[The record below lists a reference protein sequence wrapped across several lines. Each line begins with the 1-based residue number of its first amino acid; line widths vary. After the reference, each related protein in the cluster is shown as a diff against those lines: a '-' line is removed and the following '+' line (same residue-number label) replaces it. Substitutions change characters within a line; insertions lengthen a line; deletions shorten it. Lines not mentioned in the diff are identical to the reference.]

1 MHIIKT
7 RLDIPESYRDGI
19 ERIAETFKKNHYECY
34 MVGGSVR
41 DLLLNKDAYDFDF
54 ATNARPEQVM
64 KLFRRVAPTGIK
76 HGTVTLLIDDNSFE
90 VTTYRNDG
98 KYMDGRRPENV
109 VFSDSLEQDVLRR
122 DFTINGLAYNVF
134 AGEVIDYAGGIEDLN
149 LGVIRTIGSAT
160 DRLSEDGLRSF
171 RACRLA
177 AKLGFSIDETTL
189 EAIHETL
196 SVSALVSVE
205 RIRDELVKLLQADKP
220 SVGLEY
226 MRETGLLA
234 QILPELADCFGVSQN
249 KYHSYDVY
257 YHCLYSCDAAKKTN
271 PIVRLASLL
280 HDIGKLPTRKEGDS
294 GDFVFYNHEV
304 IGSRIVKR
312 IMRRLKFSNEE
323 IERTVNL
330 VYNHMFHYTD
340 EWTDGA
346 VRRFMRKLGVE
357 NLEDLFE
364 VRMADR
370 KGNGS
375 REGLPAPVLT
385 LEYRIRKIIEAEN
398 AITVKDLKINGYII
412 MEEFKIQP
420 GPIIGR
426 ILNELLEVVLDHPD
440 LNTKEY
446 LLEKAKE
453 IYPAVQASGEVRKS
467 KDDHDLLD
475 DGI

>member
-1 MHIIKT
+1 MRILQKQ
-7 RLDIPESYRDGI
+7 LEIPKLYRDGI
-19 ERIAETFKKNHYECY
+19 EKITSTFKKNNYECY

-41 DLLLNKDAYDFDF
+41 DLYLGKDAYDFDF

-98 KYMDGRRPENV
+98 KYVDGRRPENV
-109 VFSDSLEQDVLRR
+109 TFSDTLEQDVMRR
-122 DFTINGLAYNVF
+122 DFTINGLAYDVF
-134 AGEVIDYAGGIEDLN
+134 TGQIIDYVNGIEDIEK
-149 LGVIRTIGSAT
+149 GIIRTIGSAI

-177 AKLGFSIDETTL
+177 SKLGFNIDDTTL
-189 EAIHETL
+189 EAIHSTL
-196 SVSALVSVE
+196 DIAGMVSAE
-205 RIRDELVKLLQADKP
+205 RIRDELVKLLQTDKP
-220 SVGLEY
+220 SVGIEY
-226 MRETGLLA
+226 MRETGLLKLV
-234 QILPELADCFGVSQN
+234 LPELDECYGVGQN
-249 KYHSYDVY
+249 KFHTFDVY
-257 YHCLYSCDAAKKTN
+257 YHCVYACNAAPKN
-271 PIVRLASLL
+271 NSLVRLTALL
-280 HDIGKLPTRKEGDS
+280 HDIGKVPTRREGDG

-304 IGSRIVKR
+304 IGSRMTKR

-323 IERTVNL
+323 IDRTVNL

-346 VRRFMRKLGVE
+346 VRRFMRKVGVE
-357 NLEDLFE
+357 NLPDLFE

-375 REGLPAPVLT
+375 REGLPVPVKT
-385 LEYRIRKIIEAEN
+385 LESRIHHILEAEN
-398 AITVKDLKINGYII
+398 AITVKDLNINGYII
-412 MEEFKIQP
+412 MEEFKVQP
-420 GPIIGR
+420 GPVVGHV
-426 ILNELLEVVLDHPD
+426 LNELLEIVLDHPE

-453 IYPAVQASGEVRKS
+453 IFPTIVP
-467 KDDHDLLD
+467 
-475 DGI
+475 